1 MMKNTFASLFVIVAL
16 VLVAGLNTMAEAKP
30 AGYYGVGYHGAGYYG
45 YGYGYPHAAG
55 YGLGYPYYRYG
66 KGIYY

>member
-1 MMKNTFASLFVIVAL
+1 MMKNIFASLFVVVAL

-30 AGYYGVGYHGAGYYG
+30 AGFYGAGYHGAGY

-55 YGLGYPYYRYG
+55 YGLGYPYHRYG
-66 KGIYY
+66 KGFYY